1 MVAAQRSEKS
11 TDARARKRAKRRV
24 KPAAVR
30 AAGKIIDEGV
40 KRLRAKGRGY
50 IPGRY
55 TVVGELTQE
64 HETLQEL
71 IELERE
77 RLLRALSLLHCLHLT
92 LLTAEEHNRYEFG
105 CAQVADMVFGLV
117 KGTVERLDSVHVDP
131 LIEQIRQSS

>member
-1 MVAAQRSEKS
+1 MAAQRSGKS
-11 TDARARKRAKRRV
+11 NDVRARKRAKRRV

-30 AAGKIIDEGV
+30 AAGKMIDEGV
-40 KRLRAKGRGY
+40 KRLRAKSRGY
-50 IPGRY
+50 AAGRY
-55 TVVGELTQE
+55 AVVGDLTQE
-64 HETLQEL
+64 HETLQEF

-105 CAQVADMVFGLV
+105 CAQVADMVSGLL
-117 KGTVERLDSVHVDP
+117 KGTVERLDSVHIDP